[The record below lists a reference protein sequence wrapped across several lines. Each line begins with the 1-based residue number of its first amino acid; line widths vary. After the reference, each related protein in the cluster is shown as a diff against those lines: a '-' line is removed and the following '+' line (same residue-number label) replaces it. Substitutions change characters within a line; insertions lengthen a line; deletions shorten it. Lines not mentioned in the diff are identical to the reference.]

1 MSQDSNVLSRSFVGI
16 GLVQLVISVV
26 IFYNQFTYTK
36 NAMHT
41 EGVIVDAVWYNN
53 HSNDVG
59 DNGS

>member
-1 MSQDSNVLSRSFVGI
+1 MSQDSNVLSRSFVSI